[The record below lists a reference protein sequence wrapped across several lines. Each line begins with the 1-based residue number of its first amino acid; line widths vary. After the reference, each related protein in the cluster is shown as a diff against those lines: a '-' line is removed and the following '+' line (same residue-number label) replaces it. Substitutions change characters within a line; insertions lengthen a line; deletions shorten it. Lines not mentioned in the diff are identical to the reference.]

1 MNEIDTFL
9 NVVDSLSKYRRAELK
24 EDLTNANLIE
34 KLYVD
39 PLENDLVLKSMLKN
53 NTILLIGRK
62 GTGKSTIINRYQHE
76 IRKSND
82 RLSLYIDVKALFEQ
96 SKKTSFEKS
105 IEEYGLSQKN
115 LERLNLYIAFIEK
128 VIDEIKNEIKKNIF
142 TSTLLAIFK
151 KNGITK
157 KNFEDELERIF
168 REARTPTFQ
177 NITSSQVIESKTSK
191 NIKENTEV
199 TLGVKLTNKEAEL
212 SAGVKI
218 AESNEILNSDEFSS
232 ILTRYFNIISIMN
245 DLKVLLKK
253 IPINDVSIC
262 LDDVSEIDKDSM
274 EVFISFIVAPLNNL
288 SEEFFKFKISLYPG
302 RDFLPG
308 IDRQKVKTFNLD
320 YYDLYSVNNSEK
332 VEEQAIAY
340 TQKLLEKRFEYYFE
354 NKESILKFFIID
366 NDNSIDDLYKLLFQ
380 VSSNVPRIIGK
391 VLDIAL
397 QKTNSLS
404 TKINKKI
411 IQESARQHY
420 KNDIEYIL
428 KKNEYI
434 EYKTYDEAFEQY
446 HLSQLLNLM
455 IKKAIENKKHIG
467 QSNSKIF
474 AEYNANNAPSNY
486 LYIPKSLEDILK
498 TLEFNFFITKF
509 SEQKHRDG
517 DDISVFVLNYGLC
530 IENNII
536 FDNKSNRKFRVERIF
551 DYEKLLRNWM
561 NNSKKLACDDCKN
574 EFSIEQKDILIKFG
588 CPQCKSKSITIKSVL
603 SDTEIKRI
611 TTSFKL
617 PQKEFEILNSL
628 NYKNHQTATELGSD
642 LDRSYQSINQS
653 ISKNSKISMNELI
666 VRIEDNGKATFEIT
680 EKGMNFLNKGIL

>member
-1 MNEIDTFL
+1 MNEIDLFL

-24 EDLTNANLIE
+24 DDLANNLIE

-39 PLENDLVLKSMLKN
+39 PLENDLVLKSMMKN
-53 NTILLIGRK
+53 NSILLIGRK
-62 GTGKSTIINRYQHE
+62 GTGKSTIINRFQHE
-76 IRKSND
+76 IRKTDD

-105 IEEYGLSQKN
+105 IREYGLSQKN
-115 LERLNLYIAFIEK
+115 LERLNLYLSFIER
-128 VIDEIKNEIKKNIF
+128 VIDEIKNEIKKNLF
-142 TSTLLAIFK
+142 TNSLLTIFK

-157 KNFEDELERIF
+157 RYFDDELERIF
-168 REARTPTFQ
+168 KEAKTPTFQ
-177 NITSSQVIESKTSK
+177 NITSAQVIDSKTSK

-199 TLGVKLTNKEAEL
+199 NIGGKLSIKDAEVLAGVKL
-212 SAGVKI
+212 
-218 AESNEILNSDEFSS
+218 AESNEVLNSEEFSS

-245 DLKVLLKK
+245 DLKILLKK
-253 IPINDVSIC
+253 VPINDVSIC

-274 EVFISFIVAPLNNL
+274 EVFINFIVAPLNNL
-288 SEEFFKFKISLYPG
+288 SEEYFKFKISLYPG

-332 VEEQAIAY
+332 VEEQAISY
-340 TQKLLEKRFEYYFE
+340 TQKLLEKRFEHYFG
-354 NKESILKFFIID
+354 NKASIFNFFNID
-366 NDNSIDDLYKLLFQ
+366 NDNTIDEYYKLLFQ
-380 VSSNVPRIIGK
+380 ISSNVPRLIGK
-391 VLDIAL
+391 VLDISL
-397 QKTNSLS
+397 QKTNSLT

-411 IQESARQHY
+411 LQESARQHY

-434 EYKTYDEAFEQY
+434 EYKSYDETFEQY
-446 HLSQLLNLM
+446 HLSQLLSLI

-467 QSNSKIF
+467 QSTAKIF
-474 AEYNANNAPSNY
+474 SEYNANNAPSNY

-536 FDNKSNRKFRVERIF
+536 FDTKSNRKFRVERIF

-561 NNSKKLACDDCKN
+561 NNSKKLVCDDCSN
-574 EFSIEQKDILIKFG
+574 EFSIEQREMIIKFG
-588 CPQCKSKSITIKSVL
+588 CPLCKSKSISIKSVL

-611 TTSFKL
+611 TSTFKL
-617 PQKEFEILNSL
+617 PQKEFEILNAL
-628 NYKNHQTATELGSD
+628 NIKNHQTASELGSE

-653 ISKNSKISMNELI
+653 ISRNSKIAINELI
-666 VRIEDNGKATFEIT
+666 IRLEDNGKAIFEIT
-680 EKGMNFLNKGIL
+680 NKGMNFLNNGIL